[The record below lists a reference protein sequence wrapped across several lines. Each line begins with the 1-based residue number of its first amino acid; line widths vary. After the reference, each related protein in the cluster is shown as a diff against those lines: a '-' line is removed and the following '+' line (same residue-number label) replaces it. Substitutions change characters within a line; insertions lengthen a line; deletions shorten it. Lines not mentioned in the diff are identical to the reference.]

1 MKFNPLFVLLAIL
14 HLALA
19 QVVASNNQLT
29 ALPKVDTLRQSV
41 WVDSLMKSLTL
52 REKIAQSFMVSAY
65 SNKDQK
71 HIDEIVAL
79 VKNEKI
85 GGLIFFQGGP
95 VREAK
100 LTNYY
105 QSLSRVPMLISMDG
119 EWGLGMR
126 LDSTFSY
133 PRQMMLGA
141 ASNQHLVYEVASDIA
156 QHMKRMGIHIN
167 FAPVVDI
174 NNNPLNPVISSRSFG
189 ENRQMVADY
198 GLEYMRGLQ
207 DNGIIACA
215 KHFPGHGDTDADSH
229 LALPKVNH
237 NLARLDSVEFYP
249 FKKLIEGGVASVM
262 IAHLRIPALEKDTT
276 LASSISPSV
285 IKGYLEDSLKFN
297 GLVFT
302 DALNMKGVADF
313 HTPAI
318 LNWLAYK
325 AGNDFL
331 TCPEK
336 VKESIDYILGE
347 VAKGNFTV
355 DEVNR
360 KCRKILMAKYA
371 AGLDAYKPIE
381 LKNLNT
387 DLNTTTS
394 ELIKRKIAEQGITL
408 LNGSGLI
415 PILRLDTLK
424 IAYVEVGKGK
434 GDAFRN
440 QLELY
445 AGITPF
451 SINPESSLN
460 SYDSLL
466 TALDPY
472 NLIIVGYHAADTR
485 VAKNYG
491 ISNQAS
497 NFIFDLS
504 FRKKII
510 VDIFGNPYTLNRLL
524 NLPSLGGL
532 IISFDNSAIVQS
544 LSAQLIFGGI
554 GVNGTLPVSPTKD
567 IQVGSGHRN
576 SERIRL
582 KYTIP
587 EELGIDSKYL
597 LKVDSI
603 ANDVIA
609 KQITPGMQILVAKDG
624 VVFYNKSFGSYTYSN
639 EVAVNNKSIYD
650 IASVTKITATV
661 PSIMRLFDRDSI
673 GLQKSLDSYMNFPNG
688 SNKKKLVIN
697 DLLRHQTGLQP
708 WVPFYLSTLSTLFP
722 GKPAI
727 SSTQSPEYPYSF
739 NENTFISKFSIPC
752 PKYYSSKYSFDF
764 PLPVAENIY
773 AKEGMKDS
781 IFMRINATEIKDA
794 GKYKYSDLGFLY
806 LQRAVENIT
815 SKGIDEYADN
825 NFYRH
830 LGMNSTTYQP
840 LRKFERSRIVPTED
854 DITFRKQ
861 VVQGYVHDQ
870 AAAMMGGIAGH
881 AGVFSTANDLAK
893 LMQMYLQKGVYGGER
908 FFPASTVELFTS
920 TPKDN
925 NGNRRA
931 LGFDKPESKVGKPSP
946 ACVSASPLSFG
957 HAGFTGTMVWADPEN
972 GVVYVFLSNR
982 VYPDASNNRLAELNI
997 RTDIQEIF
1005 YEAVRRA
1012 SGK

>member
-1 MKFNPLFVLLAIL
+1 MKLNRLFVLLAIL

-19 QVVASNNQLT
+19 QVVASNKQLT

-95 VREAK
+95 VRQAR

-105 QSLSRVPMLISMDG
+105 QSLSRVPMLISIDG

-141 ASNQHLVYEVASDIA
+141 ASNSHLVYEVASDIA
-156 QHMKRMGIHIN
+156 QHLKRIGIHIN

-198 GLEYMRGLQ
+198 GIEYMRGLQ

-237 NLARLDSVEFYP
+237 NIARLDSVELYP
-249 FKKLIEGGVASVM
+249 FKKLIRGGVASVM
-262 IAHLRIPALEKDTT
+262 IAHLRIPVLEKDTT

-285 IKGYLEDSLKFN
+285 INGFLKDSLKFN

-336 VKESIDYILGE
+336 IKESIDYILGE
-347 VAKGNFTV
+347 VVKGNFTE
-355 DEVNR
+355 DEVNS
-360 KCRKILMAKYA
+360 KCRKILIAKYA
-371 AGLDAYKPIE
+371 AGLSAYKPIE
-381 LKNLNT
+381 LKNLNS
-387 DLNTTTS
+387 DLNTVTS
-394 ELIKRKIAEQGITL
+394 ELIKRRIAEQGITL

-424 IAYVEVGKGK
+424 IAYIEVGKGK

-440 QLELY
+440 QLEMY
-445 AGITPF
+445 TSVTPF

-532 IISFDNSAIVQS
+532 IISFDNSAITQS

-554 GVNGTLPVSPTKD
+554 GVSGTLPVSPTKD
-567 IQVGSGHRN
+567 IQIGSGYRN
-576 SERIRL
+576 GERIRL
-582 KYTIP
+582 KYTIS

-639 EVAVNNKSIYD
+639 EVAVNGKSIYD

-688 SNKKKLVIN
+688 SNKKKLVIS
-697 DLLRHQTGLQP
+697 DLLRHQSGLQP

-727 SSTQSPEYPYSF
+727 SSTQSPEYPYTF
-739 NENTFISKFSIPC
+739 NENTFISKFSIPSS
-752 PKYYSSKYSFDF
+752 KYYSSKYSFEF
-764 PLPVAENIY
+764 PLQVAENIY
-773 AKEGMKDS
+773 AIEGMKDS
-781 IFMRINATEIKDA
+781 IFIRMNASEIKDA

-815 SKGIDEYADN
+815 SKGLDEYADI

-830 LGMNSTTYQP
+830 LGMNSTSYQP
-840 LRKFERSRIVPTED
+840 LNKFDCSRIVPTED
-854 DITFRKQ
+854 DLTFRKQ
-861 VVQGYVHDQ
+861 VVRGYVHDQ
-870 AAAMMGGIAGH
+870 AAAMMGGIAGQ

-931 LGFDKPESKVGKPSP
+931 LGFDKPEPKVGKPSP

-957 HAGFTGTMVWADPEN
+957 HSGFTGTMVWADPEN

-997 RTDIQEIF
+997 RTEIQEVF
-1005 YEAVRRA
+1005 YQAIRRA
-1012 SGK
+1012 KR